1 LSVSALRRESR
12 ALMSEP
18 PENEPPGTAGL
29 AGYARAV
36 FAGADLQPM
45 WDALMARATATPPDV
60 GAMLDLSTILQLAG
74 QREQGLALQADAL
87 ARERRYRRVVG
98 TGHGPHVLAL
108 VAAGDLMASTPLDF
122 LLSGWDGVLDLMFV
136 APGERAT
143 IGIPV
148 HDIAI
153 LAVGESDA
161 NASLLDALGPA
172 ANAWPQPMLNGAPN
186 VIRWLGRDRAPARLE
201 GCAGVNAPPTLR
213 ASRAQLAALAAVP
226 LESVLPGYDF
236 PVIVRPVDSHA
247 GAGLEKL
254 DERAAIAGYL
264 EGHPAELF
272 YLSPFVDYSGPDGR
286 FRKLRVALVEGR
298 PFIVHMAISDHWMVH
313 YLNAGMAE
321 DIAKRAEEAQ
331 MMATFDQ
338 GFAARHAGAFAAVQ
352 AAFGL
357 DYLAMDCAEDR
368 EGRLLIFEAD
378 TAMIVHDMDPP
389 DLYPYKAPAMKKLFA
404 AFQAMIAARAGSASP

>member
-1 LSVSALRRESR
+1 
-12 ALMSEP
+12 MSEP
-18 PENEPPGTAGL
+18 AVTAGL

-36 FAGADLQPM
+36 FAGADLQTT
-45 WDALMARATATPPDV
+45 WDALMARATATPPDA
-60 GAMLDLSTILQLAG
+60 GAMLDLSTILQLVG
-74 QREQGLALQADAL
+74 QRDQGLALQADAL
-87 ARERRYRRVVG
+87 ARERRYRRIVG
-98 TGHGPHVLAL
+98 TGSGPHVLAL
-108 VAAGDLMASTPLDF
+108 VAAGDLMASTPIDF

-143 IGIPV
+143 IGIPE
-148 HDIAI
+148 HDVAI

-161 NASLLDALGPA
+161 NADLLNALGPA
-172 ANAWPQPMLNGAPN
+172 TAAWPKPMLNGAPAA
-186 VIRWLGRDRAPARLE
+186 VRSLGRDRAPARLE
-201 GCAGVNAPPTLR
+201 GRADVNAPPTLR
-213 ASRAQLAALAAVP
+213 ISRAQLAALAIVP
-226 LESVLPGYDF
+226 LGDILPGHAF

-254 DERAAIAGYL
+254 ADPTAIAGYL
-264 EGHPAELF
+264 ERNGGALF
-272 YLSPFVDYSGPDGR
+272 YISPFVDYSGPDGR
-286 FRKLRVALVEGR
+286 FRKLRVALVDGR
-298 PFIVHMAISDHWMVH
+298 PFIVHMAVSDHWMVH
-313 YLNAGMAE
+313 YLNAGMDQ

-338 GFAARHAGAFAAVQ
+338 GFAARHAAAFAAIH

-389 DLYPYKAPAMKKLFA
+389 DLYPYKAPAMRKLFA
-404 AFQAMIAARAGSASP
+404 AFQAMIVQRAG

>member
-1 LSVSALRRESR
+1 MSASALRRE
-12 ALMSEP
+12 APAPIGEVP
-18 PENEPPGTAGL
+18 VTAGL
-29 AGYARAV
+29 ASYARAV
-36 FAGADLQPM
+36 FAGADLQPT
-45 WDALMARATATPPDV
+45 WDALLARASASPPDV
-60 GAMLDLSTILQLAG
+60 GAMLDLSTLLQLAG

-98 TGHGPHVLAL
+98 TGRGPHLLAL

-143 IGIPV
+143 IAIPD

-161 NASLLDALGPA
+161 NASLLDALGA
-172 ANAWPQPMLNGAPN
+172 AAGAWPKPMLNGDAAA
-186 VIRWLGRDRAPARLE
+186 IRWLGRDRAPVRLE

-213 ASRAQLAALAAVP
+213 VTRELLAALAIAP
-226 LESVLPGYDF
+226 LGAVLPGRDF

-247 GAGLEKL
+247 GAGLERL
-254 DERAAIAGYL
+254 DHPAAIAGYL
-264 EGHPAELF
+264 ERHAGELF

-286 FRKLRVALVEGR
+286 FRKLRVALVGGR
-298 PFIVHMAISDHWMVH
+298 PYIAHMAISDHWMVH

-321 DIAKRAEEAQ
+321 DVAKRTEEAQ

-338 GFAARHAGAFAAVQ
+338 GFAARHAGAFAAVH

-389 DLYPYKAPAMKKLFA
+389 ELYPYKAPAMRKPFA
-404 AFQAMIAARAGSASP
+404 AFQTMIAERAG